1 MRGVRCALC
10 TAVRLLDARRRLRDA
25 AGRLHFAQLDGNG
38 PCSDVGDV
46 AGVPL
51 GAQRMGGAAAV
62 ATIGLILPAHHFT
75 LGDVDNRR
83 RGRAGQFQEFLLI
96 PLADGL
102 VTGLGLINLIPR
114 VRPLALGLWVGA
126 GCAEVA
132 ISMLITTLRDR
143 GGGPAPDPVLAGTL
157 CLFRGSEEPGIRPES
172 SGPGSRWGASGE
184 PRRASTEYGCVINLA
199 HAERSARVDPPVSFL
214 GN

>member
-1 MRGVRCALC
+1 
-10 TAVRLLDARRRLRDA
+10 
-25 AGRLHFAQLDGNG
+25 
-38 PCSDVGDV
+38 
-46 AGVPL
+46 
-51 GAQRMGGAAAV
+51 MGGAAAV

-132 ISMLITTLRDR
+132 ISMLITTRRDR

-157 CLFRGSEEPGIRPES
+157 CLFRGSEEPDIRPES
-172 SGPGSRWGASGE
+172 SGPGASAGGRRGSRDA
-184 PRRASTEYGCVINLA
+184 PAQSTAVL
-199 HAERSARVDPPVSFL
+199 
-214 GN
+214 